1 MKKKALKETIKT
13 PVIIIIAAVVI
24 IGVIVACLISCTG
37 KKPKGI
43 DVTQPALHLEDS
55 KWSTSTN
62 GRKSYDNEKYKT
74 YCGIDVSEWTGE
86 IDWERA
92 KNDGIQFAIMRVGYR
107 GYETGKFVFDS
118 NLRHYLK
125 GAVEA
130 GIDCGVYFVSQAINE
145 EEAREEADMIL
156 EQVYGI
162 DLTMPVYIDLEA
174 AGGPARTDTLTTKDY
189 TNIINAFCERVEEN
203 GFRGGIYSNE
213 TWITRHLD
221 WNNLTQWD
229 LWFAKYTEIPAT
241 DYLFN
246 VWQYSDTAQ
255 IDGIA
260 NNCDINIR
268 ICK

>member
-1 MKKKALKETIKT
+1 MKA
-13 PVIIIIAAVVI
+13 PVIIIIVVVI
-24 IGVIVACLISCTG
+24 LLGIVLACLFSCSA
-37 KKPKGI
+37 KKTKGI
-43 DVTQPALHLEDS
+43 NVTQKALTLDDS
-55 KWSTSTN
+55 KWITTEDD
-62 GRKSYDNEKYKT
+62 RRIYDDDKYTT

-107 GYETGKFVFDS
+107 GYETGKFVYDT

-130 GIDCGVYFVSQAINE
+130 GVDCGVYFVSQAINE
-145 EEAREEADMIL
+145 MEAREEADMIL

-162 DLTMPVYIDLEA
+162 PLTMPIYIDLEA
-174 AGGPARTDTLTTKDY
+174 AGGPARTDTLTSEDY
-189 TNIINAFCERVEEN
+189 TKIVNAFCERVEEN

-221 WNNLTQWD
+221 WNNLSQWD
-229 LWFAKYTEIPAT
+229 LWFAKYTPIPAT
-241 DYLFN
+241 DFLFN
-246 VWQYSDTAQ
+246 VWQYSESAL
-255 IDGIA
+255 IDGIE
-260 NNCDINIR
+260 NQCDINIR